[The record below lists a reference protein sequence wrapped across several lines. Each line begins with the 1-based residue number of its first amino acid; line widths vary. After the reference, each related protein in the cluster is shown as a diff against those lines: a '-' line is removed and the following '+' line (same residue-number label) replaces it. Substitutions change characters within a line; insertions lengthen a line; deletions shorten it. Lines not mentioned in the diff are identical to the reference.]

1 MSSEIYGR
9 LYALVSMHTHGQLW
23 ILPYNYHKRTYPQDF
38 KDLVSVFGGARLH
51 FLHFQET
58 LANRA
63 ADRVF
68 AYRETKYR
76 VGTAADMLGTATG
89 GATDWIKKNT
99 PTKYVYVLE
108 LPPDM
113 KSEFKKKFFFN
124 NYQKIGLL

>member
-1 MSSEIYGR
+1 M
-9 LYALVSMHTHGQLW
+9 
-23 ILPYNYHKRTYPQDF
+23 NN
-38 KDLVSVFGGARLH
+38 
-51 FLHFQET
+51 FQEI

-113 KSEFKKKFFFN
+113 KSKNSFRSSMKTRITFN
-124 NYQKIGLL
+124 FSLVRIPSQTTLAYSNWKRDMAWN